1 MHRENLTTLALSSDA
16 QGEIAKPLPKE
27 NGGSSR
33 PPFTKRLI
41 FWLATRLGWL
51 FILLLGH
58 LTRIRCVGREHFE
71 WLRDNQ
77 KPFIYCI
84 WHGKILI
91 PIFTHR
97 YENIHAMVSLH
108 ADGEMI
114 AQTLHR
120 LGYRTIRGSSTRGAQ
135 RAAVEMIRALKQGT
149 ICAIMP
155 DGPKGPRHVFKL
167 GAISIAQK
175 SGAYLLPFTFA
186 CSNPFRFKS
195 WDRFT
200 IMLPFSKSM
209 AIYGEPIA
217 VPADL
222 KAEDFEKFRLMV
234 EGKMLELEKYAELYF
249 YKN

>member
-1 MHRENLTTLALSSDA
+1 MPSENLTTPAPLSETHDEPAAPAIKTPSPA
-16 QGEIAKPLPKE
+16 FKQ
-27 NGGSSR
+27 
-33 PPFTKRLI
+33 RLI
-41 FWLATRLGWL
+41 FALAAKLGWL
-51 FILLLGH
+51 FILLLGY
-58 LTRIRCVGREHFE
+58 LTRIRYVGREHFE

-91 PIFTHR
+91 PIFVHR
-97 YENIHAMVSLH
+97 YENNYAMVSLH

-135 RAAVEMIRALKQGT
+135 RAVVEMIRALKQKK

-155 DGPKGPRHVFKL
+155 DGPKGPRHVFKS
-167 GAISIAQK
+167 GAIAIAQK

-186 CSNPFRFKS
+186 CSRPFVFKKS

-200 IMLPFSKSM
+200 IMLPFSQSA

-222 KAEDFEKFRLMV
+222 KEETFEEFRRMV
-234 EGKMLELEKYAELYF
+234 ESRMIELEKYADSFFIKER
-249 YKN
+249 